1 VGIMSQL
8 PSLLPAAFDQPIP
21 WLSLTNRL
29 RDWLL
34 SRILELTYTAWDME
48 AFAQDCGR
56 SGQPFRWD
64 GDRRFLLRSELDA
77 TFFHLCLGPEN
88 EWSRQPAALTEA
100 FSSPRNVVGYVMDTF
115 PIVRRKDEQEHGEFR
130 TKRVILEIYDAMAE
144 AQRTGATYQTRL
156 DPPPADPRVAHP
168 PMEQPVAPPSRVT
181 IGQLAQ
187 FAAAAWATPDLVA
200 PEHLA
205 LFALIDV
212 IRAFNGSA
220 KPGDVRAAA
229 ILVRN
234 PAMALAFLDQPQG
247 REWVRVIGA
256 GARPLPANV
265 VSITQFQK
273 NATDLPWSD
282 AMSRLTGSGALQTGA
297 DRWIAADN
305 FPVSSGQD
313 WVAGRAAIAVELVS
327 TVLAAQIDE
336 RLAAFLRS
344 VGDGTAIRA
353 VS

>member
-1 VGIMSQL
+1 
-8 PSLLPAAFDQPIP
+8 
-21 WLSLTNRL
+21 
-29 RDWLL
+29 
-34 SRILELTYTAWDME
+34 
-48 AFAQDCGR
+48 
-56 SGQPFRWD
+56 
-64 GDRRFLLRSELDA
+64 
-77 TFFHLCLGPEN
+77 
-88 EWSRQPAALTEA
+88 
-100 FSSPRNVVGYVMDTF
+100 MDTF
-115 PIVRRKDEQEHGEFR
+115 PITRRKEEQQYGEYR
-130 TKRVILEIYDAMAE
+130 TKRVILEIYDVMAE
-144 AQRTGATYQTRL
+144 AQRTGTPYQTRL

-168 PMEQPVAPPSRVT
+168 PIEQPVALPSPRVT

-220 KPGDVRAAA
+220 RPGHVRAAA

-234 PAMALAFLDQPQG
+234 PAMALAFLDQPQA

-256 GARPLPANV
+256 EARPLPANV
-265 VSITQFQK
+265 VNISQFQK
-273 NATDLPWSD
+273 NAADLPWAN
-282 AMSRLTGSGALQTGA
+282 AMSQLTGSGALQTGA

-327 TVLAAQIDE
+327 ILAGEIEE
-336 RLAAFLRS
+336 RLATFLRS